1 MKLTPKQQLDDLV
14 KDIDFERAEKRM
26 FNLEVAK
33 QTGISRQ
40 NIDKLFNRESGGN
53 AISLIKIANVL
64 GGTIKFIKDGK
75 SNR

>member
-14 KDIDFERAEKRM
+14 KDIDFERSEQRM
-26 FNLEVAK
+26 FNIEVAK
-33 QTGISRQ
+33 ETGISRQ

-53 AISLIKIANVL
+53 AITLIKIANVL

>member
-14 KDIDFERAEKRM
+14 KDIDFERSEQKI
-26 FNLEVAK
+26 FHIEIAK

-40 NIDKLFNRESGGN
+40 NVDKLFNRQSGGN
-53 AISLIKIANVL
+53 AISLIKIANAL